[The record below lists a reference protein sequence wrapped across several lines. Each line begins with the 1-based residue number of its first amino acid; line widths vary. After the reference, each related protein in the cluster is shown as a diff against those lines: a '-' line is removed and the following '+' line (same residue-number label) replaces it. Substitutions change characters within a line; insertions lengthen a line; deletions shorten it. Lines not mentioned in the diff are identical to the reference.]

1 MGEKRKEEKMGMLTS
16 HNRATIKEKKGR
28 LLRIKV

>member
-1 MGEKRKEEKMGMLTS
+1 MEEKMEMSLAS

-28 LLRIKV
+28 LPRIKV